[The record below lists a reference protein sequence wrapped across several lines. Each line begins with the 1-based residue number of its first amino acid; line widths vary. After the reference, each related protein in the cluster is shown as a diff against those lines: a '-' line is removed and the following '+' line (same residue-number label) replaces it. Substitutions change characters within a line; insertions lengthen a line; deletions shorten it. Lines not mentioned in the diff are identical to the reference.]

1 MLPIIC
7 YQDQDTLIYDINA
20 GENTNHNDLNAFH
33 DCFILVDNSYEGD
46 YHNEVQLRSA
56 LENEIK
62 NMGKDKFLLGTDQK
76 ANDEDD
82 MSGQYLHSIR
92 DLREQITL
100 IMYLAIAYQII
111 NAPVIYSCN
120 TVQIKLSTD
129 IYYQFIK

>member
-1 MLPIIC
+1 M
-7 YQDQDTLIYDINA
+7 
-20 GENTNHNDLNAFH
+20 
-33 DCFILVDNSYEGD
+33 VDNSYEGD

-92 DLREQITL
+92 DLRE
-100 IMYLAIAYQII
+100 
-111 NAPVIYSCN
+111 
-120 TVQIKLSTD
+120 
-129 IYYQFIK
+129 